1 MLVAMLRMPRSLPA
15 AALLGRT
22 SVIKAMSS
30 DMYVPNPM
38 PLTSAYAYIAGRVG
52 LTSGMAMDRAS
63 RTDAP
68 ITKILRRPV
77 RSEIFAAGIAAARVP
92 TRASTDI
99 SCRALSTAPPSRP
112 T

>member
-1 MLVAMLRMPRSLPA
+1 MIGLRACGMLVAML
-15 AALLGRT
+15 
-22 SVIKAMSS
+22 
-30 DMYVPNPM
+30 
-38 PLTSAYAYIAGRVG
+38 LTG
-52 LTSGMAMDRAS
+52 GMAMDRVS

-112 T
+112 TQSWRA